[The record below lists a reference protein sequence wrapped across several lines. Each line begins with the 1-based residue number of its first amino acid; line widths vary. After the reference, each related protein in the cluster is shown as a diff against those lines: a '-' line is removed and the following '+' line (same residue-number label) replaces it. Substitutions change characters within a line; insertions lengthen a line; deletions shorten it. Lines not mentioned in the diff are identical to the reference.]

1 MDKIL
6 GWLLMP
12 FFAIS
17 FLGSLVV
24 FEVIQRVCYSL
35 FGYRAHKNSV
45 DILQLCIINSLR
57 IGGTRFKTEYH
68 TKSIPTDRPII
79 IISNHQSMF
88 DIPSIIWLFRKNH
101 VKFVAKKELGKGI
114 PSISF
119 NLKHGGSVL
128 IDRKDREQATQA
140 IEKMGQYIVEHNRA
154 ACIFPEGTRSRDGVL
169 KPFKTTGIKTLLQHA
184 PSALVVPV
192 AISGSWKLL
201 KYKLKPIP
209 FGVKYKTQILE
220 PIEPS
225 QLSADEIVQKAEEQI
240 RKALGQ
246 ESNGNE

>member
-6 GWLLMP
+6 GWLLLP

-24 FEVIQRVCYSL
+24 FEVIQRIAYFG
-35 FGYRAHKNSV
+35 FGYKAHKNTV
-45 DILQLCIINSLR
+45 DILQLCIMNSLR
-57 IGGTRFKTEYH
+57 LGGTRFKTLRSAQ
-68 TKSIPTDRPII
+68 KVPTDRPII

-101 VKFVAKKELGKGI
+101 AKFVAKKELGKGI

-140 IEKMGQYIVEHNRA
+140 IENLGKYIEEHNRA
-154 ACIFPEGTRSRDGVL
+154 ACIFPEGTRSRDGML
-169 KPFKTTGIKTLLQHA
+169 KPFKTTGIKTLLQHS
-184 PSALVVPV
+184 PSALVIPV
-192 AISGSWKLL
+192 AISGSWELL

-209 FGVKYKTQILE
+209 FGVKYKTQILP
-220 PIEPS
+220 PIEPANY
-225 QLSADEIVQKAEEQI
+225 SADEIVQKAEEQI
-240 RKALGQ
+240 RMALGQ
-246 ESNGNE
+246 ENTEI

>member
-1 MDKIL
+1 MDKVL

-17 FLGSLVV
+17 FLGSLVL
-24 FEVIQRVCYSL
+24 FEVIQRVCYSV
-35 FGYRAHKNSV
+35 FGYKAHKNSV
-45 DILQLCIINSLR
+45 DILQLCIMNSLR
-57 IGGTRFKTEYH
+57 LGGTRFKTQYH
-68 TKSIPTDRPII
+68 TKNIPTDRPVI

-101 VKFVAKKELGKGI
+101 AKFVAKKELGKGI

-140 IEKMGQYIVEHNRA
+140 IENLGKYIEEHNRA

-169 KPFKTTGIKTLLQHA
+169 KPFKTTGIKTLLQYA
-184 PSALVVPV
+184 PSAVVVPV
-192 AISGSWKLL
+192 AISGSWELL

-209 FGVKYKTQILE
+209 FGVKYKTEILE

-225 QLSADEIVQKAEEQI
+225 NFSADEIVQKAEEQI

-246 ESNGNE
+246 EADVDI